1 MHFLG
6 EETLLKGSL
15 KGKLMRAII
24 FLSMPQTSARLAD
37 RHSPGI
43 AVCLRAAL
51 SQSQG
56 TSFVMFRTLEFC
68 CSVCKGQRFRKT
80 HTAREGGQE
89 GWSQHWCRYFF
100 PWELCCGVSA
110 AYANHWESVGQAAP
124 VELLMVIC
132 VCTPPP
138 RNVHYF
144 SSGQTLCEFFL
155 LSSSLSCSSWPVS
168 GRRGT
173 Y

>member
-1 MHFLG
+1 
-6 EETLLKGSL
+6 
-15 KGKLMRAII
+15 MRAII
-24 FLSMPQTSARLAD
+24 FLSMPQTSAGLAD

-100 PWELCCGVSA
+100 SLGTVLRGLCFLCQSLGKCRT
-110 AYANHWESVGQAAP
+110 G
-124 VELLMVIC
+124 C
-132 VCTPPP
+132 
-138 RNVHYF
+138 
-144 SSGQTLCEFFL
+144 SSGAVDGNLCLHPSSTERSLLLVRTNPVWILSPFFILVL
-155 LSSSLSCSSWPVS
+155 LILACLRETGDILKCDADVWQ
-168 GRRGT
+168 RLK
-173 Y
+173 